1 MKSLLL
7 LSVVVAA
14 IALPALAARD
24 PRPRRGFRRLMV
36 ALLLANA
43 AYLAYLTL
51 LHPVLFVPH
60 WP

>member
-7 LSVVVAA
+7 ISVVIAA

-24 PRPRRGFRRLMV
+24 PRPRRGFKRLLV
-36 ALLLANA
+36 ALLIANA
-43 AYLAYLTL
+43 LYLLYLTQ

>member
-7 LSVVVAA
+7 FSVVIAA

-24 PRPRRGFRRLMV
+24 PHPRRGFKRLLV
-36 ALLLANA
+36 ALLVVNA
-43 AYLAYLTL
+43 LYLAYLTM
-51 LHPVLFVPH
+51 LHPVLYVPH

>member
-7 LSVVVAA
+7 LSVV
-14 IALPALAARD
+14 IAALAIPAITSRIAD
-24 PRPRRGFRRLMV
+24 PRKAMARMILWIFIFNV
-36 ALLLANA
+36 I
-43 AYLAYLTL
+43 YLAYITM

>member
-7 LSVVVAA
+7 LSVVIAA

-24 PRPRRGFRRLMV
+24 PRPRRGFKRLML
-36 ALLLANA
+36 ALLIANA
-43 AYLAYLTL
+43 LYLAYLTL
-51 LHPVLFVPH
+51 VHPARYVPH

>member
-7 LSVVVAA
+7 FSIVIAA
-14 IALPALAARD
+14 VALPALAARD
-24 PRPRRGFRRLMV
+24 PQPRRGFRRLMV
-36 ALLLANA
+36 ALLVVNA

-51 LHPVLFVPH
+51 LHPALYVPH